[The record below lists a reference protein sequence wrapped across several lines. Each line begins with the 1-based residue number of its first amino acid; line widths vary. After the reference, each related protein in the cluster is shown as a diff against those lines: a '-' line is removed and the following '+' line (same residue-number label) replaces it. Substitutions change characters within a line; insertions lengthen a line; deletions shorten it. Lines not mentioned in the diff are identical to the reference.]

1 MLRALLPVGFK
12 YRPLVGVWYIFVMDS
27 RILQQDRKDLIQLN
41 RALSP
46 QERLEAFYHH
56 SRLLSQLS
64 LARGAGKKNDA
75 KSSFSNPP
83 LSQE

>member
-1 MLRALLPVGFK
+1 MN
-12 YRPLVGVWYIFVMDS
+12 S

-56 SRLLSQLS
+56 SSLLSQLS
-64 LARGAGKKNDA
+64 LARKAGQKKDA
-75 KSSFSNPP
+75 ESSFRNPSLP
-83 LSQE
+83 QE